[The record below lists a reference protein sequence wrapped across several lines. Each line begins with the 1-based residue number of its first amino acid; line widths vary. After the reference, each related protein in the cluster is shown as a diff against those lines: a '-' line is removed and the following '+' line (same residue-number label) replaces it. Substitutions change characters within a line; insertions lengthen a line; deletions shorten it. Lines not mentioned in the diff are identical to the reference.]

1 MNPVKAREHF
11 DEPVTAEVLARAM
24 DRGSKRRVSQ
34 LHAVAVQYVVA
45 FKALLVS
52 FADGSAI
59 VFPVAN
65 YPEFAALSKRELD
78 SVEVGF
84 GGSALCLD
92 SRDLHVSIDGLV
104 SASQPLM
111 ELAALVIA
119 ARNGSKISEAKTQA
133 ARANGQKGGRP
144 RKLATTD

>member
-1 MNPVKAREHF
+1 MNSVKARERF
-11 DEPVTAEVLARAM
+11 DEPVTAEVLARAVE
-24 DRGSKRRVSQ
+24 RGNKRRIPR
-34 LHAVAVQYVVA
+34 LHAIAVQYVVD

-59 VFPVAN
+59 AFPVAN
-65 YPEFAALSKRELD
+65 YPEFAGLSKRELD

-84 GGSALCLD
+84 GGSALCLE
-92 SRDLHVSIDGLV
+92 SGDLHVSIAGLV

-111 ELAALVIA
+111 ELAAVVIA
-119 ARNGSKISEAKTQA
+119 ARNGSRVSEAKTQA

-144 RKLATTD
+144 RKLATTS